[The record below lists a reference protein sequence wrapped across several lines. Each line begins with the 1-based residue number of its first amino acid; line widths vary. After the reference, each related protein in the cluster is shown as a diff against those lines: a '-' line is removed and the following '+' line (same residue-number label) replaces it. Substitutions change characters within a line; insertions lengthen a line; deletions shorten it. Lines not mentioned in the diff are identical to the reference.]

1 MPNVFNNQARTY
13 ELDTADIVSL
23 GVPQDDPT
31 NLKPIR
37 IRRVELR
44 PNATGDGVQF
54 TCVQPSSTP
63 ALTLTDDT
71 FSVTSTYRISDD
83 AGAALTQASCAVG
96 NWVNVTASSTG
107 NNLGWY
113 YITANDGS
121 NVYIDVAYGQ
131 NALTN
136 DTSAVYTLKIYT
148 PETAMIMVSE
158 TGDTGAKSIK
168 TQVVDWGE
176 GGRWFPNL
184 AMHALSTS
192 ANVMIH
198 LA

>member
-1 MPNVFNNQARTY
+1 MANAFNDWARTY
-13 ELDTADIVSL
+13 ELDTADIISFN
-23 GVPQDDPT
+23 PHTDPEK
-31 NLKPIR
+31 LRPIC
-37 IRRVELR
+37 IRRIELR

-54 TCVQPSSTP
+54 TTVNPSSDPT
-63 ALTLTDDT
+63 LTLTGDT
-71 FSVTSTYRISDD
+71 FTVTSTYRISDD

-96 NWVNVTASSTG
+96 NWVNVSASSSG

-113 YITANDGS
+113 YISANDGS
-121 NVYIDVAYGQ
+121 NVYIDVAYGT

-136 DTSAVYTLKIYT
+136 EANQVYTLKIYT
-148 PETAMIMVSE
+148 PETAMIMISE

-168 TQVVDWGE
+168 TQVIDWGE
-176 GGRWFPNL
+176 KGRWFQTL